1 MLRLA
6 DHEIRPP
13 RPLDKCPS
21 APSLERGAD
30 KHAQLR
36 GSCAP
41 MSKRY
46 DVSCEIL
53 GRESGKPRP
62 QLQAILKS
70 MRRPIHE
77 IHGLDAGHWYAAV
90 ERARSAER
98 RRRGG
103 IDKRP
108 VPSWNFRG
116 GGPLKPLP
124 NGGPSPP
131 ALDNQPALSLRWKL
145 NEQLQRQMELREK
158 LRQLEESEESMDPAM
173 QALSRAPDA
182 PVEGLPDMDDA
193 TVIRLLEEQ
202 REMQSHLHEKLEHL
216 LDRPSTPKD
225 VPKKEKQLNLE
236 NEQLEKRLLKQMEE
250 IQSQEA
256 ALQRLQEQAKD
267 LQAKTVPEAAAP
279 TVPTAI
285 SKDVPRSSLP
295 VSFRSPLHRSRS
307 AHNLQKGN

>member
-1 MLRLA
+1 MLTPMLRLA

-21 APSLERGAD
+21 APSLERKD
-30 KHAQLR
+30 NKAQQQR
-36 GSCAP
+36 SSCAP

-53 GRESGKPRP
+53 GRETGKPRP

-131 ALDNQPALSLRWKL
+131 PDSQPALRWKL

-158 LRQLEESEESMDPAM
+158 LRQLEESE
-173 QALSRAPDA
+173 APEK
-182 PVEGLPDMDDA
+182 PEELPNPPEVPEDSEEVPMDDA
-193 TVIRLLEEQ
+193 TVLRLLEEQ
-202 REMQSHLHEKLEHL
+202 REMQLCLHEKLEHL
-216 LDRPSTPKD
+216 LDRPSQTR
-225 VPKKEKQLNLE
+225 KKIPQQEKQLNLE
-236 NEQLEKRLLKQMEE
+236 NEELEKRLRKQMEE
-250 IQSQEA
+250 VRSQEE
-256 ALQRLQEQAKD
+256 ALQRLQQQALD
-267 LQAKTVPEAAAP
+267 LAKAPETPEAPAATEP
-279 TVPTAI
+279 EPKRMGGLKCLGTGA
-285 SKDVPRSSLP
+285 RCAWLP
-295 VSFRSPLHRSRS
+295 S
-307 AHNLQKGN
+307 Q